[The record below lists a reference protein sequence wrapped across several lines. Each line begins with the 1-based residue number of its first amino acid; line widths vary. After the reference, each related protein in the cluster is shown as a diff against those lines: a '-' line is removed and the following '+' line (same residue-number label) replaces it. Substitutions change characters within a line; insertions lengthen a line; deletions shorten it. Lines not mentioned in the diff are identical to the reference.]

1 MAVIGKK
8 VVETRTIKPVATST
22 PKVVGKVEKETKV
35 VTPIVAQVKPVAQVA
50 AKPVIASMA
59 NAIQAASPTGAGVL
73 SATSAASPAIQ
84 TKDLRLEQPEVDP
97 VEGTYDEVEDKYI
110 EDVEATASNKRR
122 RLILIG
128 IAVAVVLVVVVVL
141 IKRRKK

>member
-8 VVETRTIKPVATST
+8 VVETRTVKPVATST

-97 VEGTYDEVEDKYI
+97 VEETYDEVEDKYI
-110 EDVEATASNKRR
+110 EDVEATASIKRR